1 MGCVLFIKWE
11 PHQSIE
17 TQKGGKMDKAY
28 KFLQVTFLGLI
39 VGILILLHIQLN
51 YWAYDIKM
59 TLRKSVVYQN
69 NEKVRQFLDKNKKLP
84 PPCTKPNAP
93 KYKI

>member
-1 MGCVLFIKWE
+1 
-11 PHQSIE
+11 
-17 TQKGGKMDKAY
+17 MDKAY
-28 KFLQVTFLGLI
+28 RFLQVTFLGLI
-39 VGILILLHIQLN
+39 VGILIILNIQFN

-69 NEKVRQFLDKNKKLP
+69 NEKVRQFLNEKNRRP
-84 PPCTKPNAP
+84 PACSRPNAP